1 MKTLVLLSLFTIL
14 MLSCS
19 DNSTDNNNNGVVTI
33 SLNVTSTRMQVNEE
47 RKFMATVSDTAYTQY
62 ILWKVEPSSVVL
74 TPYTG
79 NPRFIDLKAPSTP
92 QTITLTAY
100 LSNNTSV
107 KASAT
112 IVVEELRNQGKL
124 LFTNWN
130 IAAVDSDPS
139 SEPTSP
145 TKFTLDSTYTITYF
159 DTYHY
164 FNNGVIP
171 GKVSFKHSD
180 GTVYGPFQTTGG
192 VGQGNVVN
200 AIWLCYPYVEFK
212 PGEYT
217 VIDSDPKTWSFNSGS
232 DGKGFSQIW
241 GIAKK

>member
-1 MKTLVLLSLFTIL
+1 MKKLILLAFLAIIVF
-14 MLSCS
+14 SCS
-19 DNSTDNNNNGVVTI
+19 DNSTDDNNNSGLTI
-33 SLNVTSTRMQVNEE
+33 SINVTSTKMQINEG
-47 RKFMATVSDTAYTQY
+47 RKFMATVSDTAYTKD
-62 ILWKVEPSSVVL
+62 ILWKVEPSNILL
-74 TPYTG
+74 TPYPG
-79 NPRFIDLKAPSTP
+79 KPQFIDLTAPATP

-100 LSNNTSV
+100 LSNNTDI

-130 IAAVDSDPS
+130 IAAVDSDPAT
-139 SEPTSP
+139 EPTSP

-180 GTVYGPFQTTGG
+180 GTIYGPFQTTGG

-200 AIWLCYPYVEFK
+200 AVWLCYPYVEFK
-212 PGEYT
+212 AGEYT
-217 VIDSDPKTWSFNSGS
+217 IIDSDPKTWSFNSGS
-232 DGKGFSQIW
+232 EGKGFSAIW